1 MFYHLKKNIKNYDL
15 DNLKEELKLLG
26 EKPFRAEQIFKWIYQ
41 DKVTSFDE
49 MTSDDLKVLD
59 KEAIQKVKTKNP
71 QLPFPLG
78 I

>member
-1 MFYHLKKNIKNYDL
+1 MQQLR
-15 DNLKEELKLLG
+15 E
-26 EKPFRAEQIFKWIYQ
+26 
-41 DKVTSFDE
+41 DKTSFDE
-49 MTSDDLKVLD
+49 MEADDLKVLD